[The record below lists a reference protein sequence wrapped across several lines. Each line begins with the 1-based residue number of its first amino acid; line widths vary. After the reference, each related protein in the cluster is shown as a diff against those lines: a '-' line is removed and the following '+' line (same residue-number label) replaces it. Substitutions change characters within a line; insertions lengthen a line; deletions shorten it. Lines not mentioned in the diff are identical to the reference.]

1 MPVSYDQFVRQL
13 SNSGLMSLDE
23 LQAFEAAQPPS
34 QSPKAAKDLAQQL
47 VRRYKLT
54 EFQADVLQQTRP
66 DPLLVGDFFIMDKI
80 GQGGMG
86 VVYKA
91 RPRESYRLVA
101 LKMMTPKT
109 ADDAISVKRFRREVE
124 LASRLQHPN
133 IVSALDGGAHDGR
146 EFLVMELVDGMN
158 LATLLS
164 VKKRLAILTA
174 FDHILDAARGL
185 AYAHHQQVIHRDIK
199 PSNLLVDRDG
209 TVKILDMGLARVIAR
224 GPTTESSATITELT
238 RGGSL
243 MGTADYIAPE
253 QALNSKNADHRAD
266 IYSLGCTMYFAFT
279 GHTMYT
285 GETSM
290 ERIVAHREQDI
301 PTLRASRDD
310 VAPEVDRIYHRMVAK
325 KPDERY
331 QSMDQVVA
339 DMEKCRGE
347 FGHMWMIRRFIAEQK
362 LPSSMGEMS

>member
-1 MPVSYDQFVRQL
+1 MPVTYDQFVQQL
-13 SNSGLMSLDE
+13 SNSGLLSLEE
-23 LQAFEAAQPPS
+23 LQEFEASQLPP
-34 QSPKAAKDLAQQL
+34 QSRKAAKDLATRL
-47 VRRYKLT
+47 VKRYKLT
-54 EFQADVLQQTRP
+54 EFQADVLQQTRA
-66 DPLLVGDFFIMDKI
+66 DPLVVGDFFIMDKI

-91 RPRESYRLVA
+91 RPRDSYQLVA
-101 LKMMTPKT
+101 LKMMAPKT
-109 ADDAISVKRFRREVE
+109 AEDAISVKRFRREVE

-133 IVSALDGGAHDGR
+133 IVSALAGGAYEGR

-158 LATLLS
+158 LAALLS
-164 VKKRLAILTA
+164 MKKRLAILTA
-174 FDHILDAARGL
+174 FDHVLDAARGL
-185 AYAHHQQVIHRDIK
+185 AYAHHQKVIHRDIK

-209 TVKILDMGLARVIAR
+209 TVKILDMGLARTITG
-224 GPTTESSATITELT
+224 GPTTESSVTITELT

-279 GHTMYT
+279 GQTMYT

-301 PTLRASRDD
+301 PTLLASRDD
-310 VAPEVDRIYHRMVAK
+310 IAPEVDRIYHRMVAK
-325 KPDERY
+325 KPNERY
-331 QSMDQVVA
+331 QSMDEVVH
-339 DMEKCRGE
+339 DLEKCRSE
-347 FGHMWMIRRFIAEQK
+347 FGHMWMIRRFIAEKK
-362 LPSSMGEMS
+362 LPSSMGDKS